1 MVLPLI
7 LTLSRREREPSGRRF
22 RAQHIAGWRFAYPAY
37 ITIKF
42 QKVNH
47 HRRPA
52 QAQRRRAKGIAPG
65 QTKKSRRFPSGF
77 SHLHHAMP

>member
-1 MVLPLI
+1 MVLPLT

-47 HRRPA
+47 HRRPGKRSA
-52 QAQRRRAKGIAPG
+52 AGQKVSHRAKR
-65 QTKKSRRFPSGF
+65 KKSRRFPSGF